1 VIGMAY
7 RTRTQVF
14 AERAFRVVSDRSEAG
29 GKEWEDYGRFAKSF
43 PALVQ
48 SRGLA
53 QACAFAEAKKM
64 RAILSDLETVLEK
77 SRDTLVKESRESS
90 LEQYMLLSREVMAAA
105 GWIKRYVQA
114 LSKED
119 DAE

>member
-1 VIGMAY
+1 MAY
-7 RTRTQVF
+7 RTRTQVY
-14 AERAFRVVSDRSEAG
+14 AERAYGVVTNREKNG
-29 GKEWEDYGRFAKSF
+29 GKWEEYGRFAKSF

-48 SRGLA
+48 SSGLA

-64 RAILSDLETVLEK
+64 EAILSDLETVLEM
-77 SRDTLVKESRESS
+77 SGGTLIKVSREAP

>member
-1 VIGMAY
+1 MAY
-7 RTRTQVF
+7 RTRTQIF
-14 AERAFRVVSDRSEAG
+14 AERAYGVVTDREKNG
-29 GKEWEDYGRFAKSF
+29 GKWEEYGRFAKSF

-48 SRGLA
+48 SSGLA

-64 RAILSDLETVLEK
+64 GAILSDLETVLEMSGGTLIKK
-77 SRDTLVKESRESS
+77 SREAS
-90 LEQYMLLSREVMAAA
+90 LEQYMLLSREVMVAA

-114 LSKED
+114 LSKEG